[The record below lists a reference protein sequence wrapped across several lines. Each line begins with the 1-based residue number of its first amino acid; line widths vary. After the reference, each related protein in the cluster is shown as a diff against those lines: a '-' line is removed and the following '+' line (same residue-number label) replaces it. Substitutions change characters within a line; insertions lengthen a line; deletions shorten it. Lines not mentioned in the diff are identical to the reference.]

1 VRYATRRCLRVQ
13 DGDQVGEGATVE
25 REAVHWRCGHMRRS
39 SGGAHNEVF
48 CNVVR
53 VSKAIGLGL
62 SGVIM
67 VVLGRMAATGR
78 LPRNIFAGIRIPS
91 TLRSDE
97 AWYAGHQ
104 AAASALTVAGCG
116 PVVVA
121 VAIAARSP
129 SDEARTLLSR
139 IANGW
144 LLGWLGL
151 ATIQASRAARAAAVV
166 S

>member
-1 VRYATRRCLRVQ
+1 
-13 DGDQVGEGATVE
+13 
-25 REAVHWRCGHMRRS
+25 M
-39 SGGAHNEVF
+39 
-48 CNVVR
+48 VR
-53 VSKAIGLGL
+53 VSKTIGLGL
-62 SGVIM
+62 SGVIV
-67 VVLGRMAATGR
+67 VVLGRMAAAGR

-91 TLRSDE
+91 TLHSDE

-121 VAIAARSP
+121 VVLAARSP
-129 SDEARTLLSR
+129 SAETRTVLSR

-144 LLGWLGL
+144 LLGWLGF
-151 ATIQASRAARAAAVV
+151 ATIQASRAARAAVV